1 MTGDGEVTRRE
12 SRNTG
17 ERDIESIKQEL
28 ATAVGL
34 AALTDASLH
43 EVAERA
49 GVSRVELEEC
59 LESESL
65 ADPLDVDRSG
75 DVREELDKLFEER
88 RSR

>member
-49 GVSRVELEEC
+49 GVSRDLHERGT
-59 LESESL
+59 
-65 ADPLDVDRSG
+65 PTFQG
-75 DVREELDKLFEER
+75 RE
-88 RSR
+88 